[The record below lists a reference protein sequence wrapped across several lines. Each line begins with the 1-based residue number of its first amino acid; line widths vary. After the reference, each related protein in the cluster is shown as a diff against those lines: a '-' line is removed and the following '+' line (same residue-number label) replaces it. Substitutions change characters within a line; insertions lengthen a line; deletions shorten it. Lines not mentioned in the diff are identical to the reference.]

1 MVTGYATGAAV
12 ALGLGTGPL
21 ARWASALAAVVGA
34 AAGLGLAAGVCMAGA
49 GFSLAAPDLLAA
61 AGGLAFRLDGLGAV
75 FLALTSLVAAPSALY
90 GVGYSRALDGRPA
103 QRQAGFMLNLFLLSM
118 SLVPLADGTLTF
130 LLFWEGMSLASY
142 FLVMTEA
149 DRPEISE
156 AGQWYLGMTQLG
168 FACLLGAFLLLPAGG
183 PTTFAHLRA
192 AGAVLPTGTRDL
204 VFVLAVIG
212 FGAKAGLIPLHVWL
226 PRAHP
231 AAPSHVS
238 ALMSGAMIKMGV
250 YGLLRIGFDVLGG
263 GPAWWG

>member
-1 MVTGYATGAAV
+1 
-12 ALGLGTGPL
+12 
-21 ARWASALAAVVGA
+21 
-34 AAGLGLAAGVCMAGA
+34 
-49 GFSLAAPDLLAA
+49 
-61 AGGLAFRLDGLGAV
+61 
-75 FLALTSLVAAPSALY
+75 
-90 GVGYSRALDGRPA
+90 
-103 QRQAGFMLNLFLLSM
+103 MLNLFLLSM

-149 DRPEISE
+149 DRPEVSE
-156 AGQWYLGMTQLG
+156 A
-168 FACLLGAFLLLPAGG
+168 AAVVSRHDPAG
-183 PTTFAHLRA
+183 LRLSPRCVPA
-192 AGAVLPTGTRDL
+192 PAGRWPDNLRPSPRRGAVLPAGTRDL

-250 YGLLRIGFDVLGG
+250 YGLLRIGLDVLGG
-263 GPAWWG
+263 GPAWWGALVIGLGALSAVLGVLYALTEDDLKRLLAYSSVENVGVIALGVGAAFSSRASRCLPRPPSPSPRRSSMP